1 MLFLTKYICID
12 FAFYTFY
19 SFSFYTSAETA
30 EELPRLLREAEQVS
44 WTYLELLEAITHFE
58 LNKRKEKSIERRM
71 KWARF
76 PYHKTFVTAK
86 VKLTLTIT

>member
-1 MLFLTKYICID
+1 MNLLKNYNVNLSN
-12 FAFYTFY
+12 YHL
-19 SFSFYTSAETA
+19 AETA
-30 EELPRLLREAEQVS
+30 ENLPKLLWEAEQVS

-86 VKLTLTIT
+86 VKFTLTIT